1 MEPAPMTQVQL
12 NKFETAIGWITA
24 GGNFR
29 PPQAIGS
36 RVVDGCSSYAPW
48 YPYSASAWA
57 TSVSGA
63 SQTCA
68 SGARQSPINFP
79 KCLSNETRPAVAIT
93 WISQAVKLINTG
105 YTVQLNAMGENPGRM
120 VAEGLVY
127 TLVQCHWHW
136 GSEHRVDGKQ
146 YPFEVHCVHTQ
157 NDASGAYGVFGMFY
171 EVSLVPDTFLMH
183 FEDHL
188 PTDATSQM
196 MRRLGALDTS
206 FSLLGDPLE
215 GLAGRRLGS
224 YSTSIYSGPLDF
236 SQLCR
241 ADKTEYW
248 SYKGSLTTPGCLEAV
263 TFYIMMNTQSISQSQ
278 LDKFKNAIGWKLAGG
293 NFRPPQPLGSRTVK
307 GCSVDPT
314 LMNMIQRAVSAKV
327 ESAVEHESDW
337 GRGYF
342 VGLYVIFF
350 GILLVLCAGF
360 AIVFMLVKQIAG
372 KAPVGEQGASMI
384 GSLDRGKQRLRD
396 RKRRILRHCL
406 GLANHGPSC

>member
-12 NKFETAIGWITA
+12 NKFKTAIGWITA

-68 SGARQSPINFP
+68 SGSRQSPINFP
-79 KCLSNETRPAVAIT
+79 RCLSNESRPEIAIT
-93 WISQAVKLINTG
+93 WISQAVTLINTG

-120 VAEGLVY
+120 VAEGIVY

-157 NDASGAYGVFGMFY
+157 NDPPMVTSKSSASMSTSKSTASKSSAYGVFGMFY

-188 PTDATSQM
+188 PTDATSQTT
-196 MRRLGALDTS
+196 RRLGASDTS

-215 GLAGRRLGS
+215 EITGRRLGS

-241 ADKTEYW
+241 IDRREYW

-263 TFYIMMNTQSISQSQ
+263 AFYILMPSQSISQSQ

-307 GCSVDPT
+307 GCSMEPT
-314 LMNMIQRAVSAKV
+314 LMNMIQSAVDTEV
-327 ESAVEHESDW
+327 QSAVEHESDW
-337 GRGYF
+337 GRSYF
-342 VGLYVIFF
+342 TGLYFIFG
-350 GILLVLCAGF
+350 GIFLLLLCGIVVLCMMLKKVAGR
-360 AIVFMLVKQIAG
+360 
-372 KAPVGEQGASMI
+372 APVGEQGASMI
-384 GSLDRGKQRLRD
+384 GSSKV
-396 RKRRILRHCL
+396 
-406 GLANHGPSC
+406 

>member
-12 NKFETAIGWITA
+12 NKFKTAIGWITA

-36 RVVDGCSSYAPW
+36 RVVDGCSPYAHW

-68 SGARQSPINFP
+68 SGSRQSPINFP
-79 KCLSNETRPAVAIT
+79 RCLSNESRPEIAIT

-120 VAEGLVY
+120 VAEGIVY

-136 GSEHRVDGKQ
+136 GSEHIVDGKQ

-157 NDASGAYGVFGMFY
+157 NDPPMVTSKSSASKSTSKSTASKSSAYGVFGMFY

-188 PTDATSQM
+188 PTDATSQTT
-196 MRRLGALDTS
+196 RRLGASDTS

-215 GLAGRRLGS
+215 EITGRRLGS

-241 ADKTEYW
+241 IDRREYW

-263 TFYIMMNTQSISQSQ
+263 AFYILMPSQSISQSQ
-278 LDKFKNAIGWKLAGG
+278 LDKFKNAIGWKLVGG

-307 GCSVDPT
+307 GCSMEPT
-314 LMNMIQRAVSAKV
+314 LKNMIQSAVDTEV
-327 ESAVEHESDW
+327 QSAVEHESDW
-337 GRGYF
+337 GRSYF
-342 VGLYVIFF
+342 VGLYVIFC
-350 GILLVLCAGF
+350 GIFLVLLCGF
-360 AIVFMLVKQIAG
+360 AIVFMLVKQMSNKAAG
-372 KAPVGEQGASMI
+372 GPPAST
-384 GSLDRGKQRLRD
+384 LGKSD
-396 RKRRILRHCL
+396 I
-406 GLANHGPSC
+406 